1 MKRVFATTV
10 CLCLMLLCGTQ
21 AKAQLN
27 STTYLEQWKYAFSEE
42 GKQHWKPE
50 FTARAFLGPYE
61 GGLAVTGGVRV
72 DNKRTLGGRI
82 TISESGSTLMP
93 SEYFI
98 TLSAN
103 YRKYLHFGPR
113 EIISLYSDFH
123 AGLGIIYK
131 TDKAIDPEIEPA
143 KPGSMGPIL
152 GVQPGIRLRL
162 VENIHLFAGV
172 SLSNLHVGLHL
183 GVGF

>member
-21 AKAQLN
+21 AQAQL
-27 STTYLEQWKYAFSEE
+27 SPTTYLEQWKYAFSEE
-42 GKQHWKPE
+42 GKQHWQPE
-50 FTARAFLGPYE
+50 FTARAFVGPYE

-103 YRKYLHFGPR
+103 FRKYLHFGPR

-131 TDKAIDPEIEPA
+131 TDNQE
-143 KPGSMGPIL
+143 GPT
-152 GVQPGIRLRL
+152 V
-162 VENIHLFAGV
+162 
-172 SLSNLHVGLHL
+172 
-183 GVGF
+183 